1 MKKIFAKLEALK
13 IAYSKDFFGC
23 SYFDGFDVPSIRF
36 EIASVNLG
44 YDSIANLRAIEKHC
58 KRYGYELLSW
68 GGFPGVAFYK
78 ICRLDDYKRLKT
90 YQKYVDMSA
99 DACNK
104 TIHLRKVYGMYA
116 DETAAEFNER
126 LRGIME
132 FYAGEYLAELKT
144 AEREAA

>member
-23 SYFDGFDVPSIRF
+23 SYFDGLGVPSIRF

-44 YDSIANLRAIEKHC
+44 YDSISCLKTLEKYC
-58 KRYGYELLSW
+58 KRYGYEILRW

-78 ICRLDDYKRLKT
+78 ICRADEYKRLKV
-90 YQKYVDMSA
+90 YQKYVDMSS

-104 TIHLRKVYGMYA
+104 TIHLRQVCGMYA

-126 LRGIME
+126 LRGIMV
-132 FYAGEYLAELKT
+132 FYAGEYLAELKK
-144 AEREAA
+144 ADRRVA